1 MFWHMGCIE
10 VIEGSAAGSQMLT
23 FMVRKK
29 CYLHHLILGFWMGLF
44 HQKSNPMVD
53 LHFYRCCIGIFSM
66 VWASFDVR
74 IQSKNDPRTALFHT
88 AQFLSMLES
97 LFEKEAKRMEIDMK
111 ARRQGESRWVAAPLS
126 DWMDFHTHMCV
137 YIYIH
142 THCRSYTYI

>member
-1 MFWHMGCIE
+1 
-10 VIEGSAAGSQMLT
+10 
-23 FMVRKK
+23 
-29 CYLHHLILGFWMGLF
+29 
-44 HQKSNPMVD
+44 MVD

-126 DWMDFHTHMCV
+126 D
-137 YIYIH
+137 
-142 THCRSYTYI
+142 